1 MNVHHLNHLLKHH
14 HTNNGDHIME
24 FALSITAQAKLEYTN
39 QDPEILEIVFRTL
52 KASEINEVAP
62 YVDRSFQK

>member
-1 MNVHHLNHLLKHH
+1 
-14 HTNNGDHIME
+14 ME

-52 KASEINEVAP
+52 KASGINEVAP
-62 YVDRSFQK
+62 SVDRSFQK